1 MGILAYGDIYELCEE
16 LQQLKGT
23 SLQEASSWNLTRH
36 ALFFR
41 MPGITKIL
49 VVDLTP
55 SQPFFLSTDSTKIK
69 LKNKP
74 TPVSNFLRAHCVGSR
89 LQKIEVAQKPNRTL
103 RIEFSNGVENQIL
116 QFKCF
121 PHGQELSLTAEG
133 KSVVSPRRAK
143 DVTKIQEDENV
154 VFVEPESVN
163 SWALNDIQFQ
173 NRFAEKPP
181 KPEITEPKVSKFEKA
196 LENFDKAQIEKEKET
211 LNLIAELKTKALE
224 MGQTEKLD
232 GTQYNSIFDKIKKL
246 KTGLLSSRQRR
257 NEILKKIER
266 VKELKGDEPVNVPKT
281 QRIKAFPGTRTQLDP
296 HWELWVGR
304 NASQNDELIK
314 MAAPED
320 LWIHLRDYAGA
331 HGILKGPKKKEPP
344 FEILEKACCI
354 VAKLSQAKKNPF
366 VQGQKLDFIVVPRK
380 FVKKPKGAMPGR
392 VNVEREKVRRVVYK
406 TVEFEVS

>member
-1 MGILAYGDIYELCEE
+1 MMLENNISQIAKNIRLLILDVDGVLTNGKIY
-16 LQQLKGT
+16 
-23 SLQEASSWNLTRH
+23 
-36 ALFFR
+36 
-41 MPGITKIL
+41 
-49 VVDLTP
+49 V
-55 SQPFFLSTDSTKIK
+55 
-69 LKNKP
+69 
-74 TPVSNFLRAHCVGSR
+74 
-89 LQKIEVAQKPNRTL
+89 
-103 RIEFSNGVENQIL
+103 
-116 QFKCF
+116 
-121 PHGQELSLTAEG
+121 TAEG
-133 KSVVSPRRAK
+133 VEIIQFHVHDGFGMRRLMQSGVELAVISSRNTKAVVSRLEYLGVK
-143 DVTKIQEDENV
+143 H
-154 VFVEPESVN
+154 VF
-163 SWALNDIQFQ
+163 L
-173 NRFAEKPP
+173 
-181 KPEITEPKVSKFEKA
+181 
-196 LENFDKAQIEKEKET
+196 
-211 LNLIAELKTKALE
+211 
-224 MGQTEKLD
+224 GQTEKLD